1 MNLSII
7 LEILRQQVSID
18 ELLVIGGSAKRLM
31 WRQIMSE
38 IFDAI
43 IIFPS
48 ILEEAGSM
56 VATATGGVDEGLFKD
71 LSVID
76 FYLFIDFIYTSKQE
90 AVIEYK
96 PCQKKPY

>member
-1 MNLSII
+1 
-7 LEILRQQVSID
+7 
-18 ELLVIGGSAKRLM
+18 
-31 WRQIMSE
+31 
-38 IFDAI
+38 
-43 IIFPS
+43 
-48 ILEEAGSM
+48 LEEAGSM